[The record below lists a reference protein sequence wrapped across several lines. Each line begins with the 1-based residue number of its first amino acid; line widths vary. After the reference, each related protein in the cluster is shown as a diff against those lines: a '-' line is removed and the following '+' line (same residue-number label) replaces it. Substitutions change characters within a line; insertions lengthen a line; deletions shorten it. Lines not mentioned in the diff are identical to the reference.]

1 MNPSTKSAQVL
12 KGQNKTNW
20 IHSCLPTPVELQTPF
35 IQADGQLGTSARDKV
50 PRQWDKYPFLVS
62 LATAECVLSETPF
75 TCLAPF
81 H

>member
-1 MNPSTKSAQVL
+1 MRPTGYISAYQ
-12 KGQNKTNW
+12 
-20 IHSCLPTPVELQTPF
+20 TPVELQTPF
-35 IQADGQLGTSARDKV
+35 IKAEGQLGTSARDKV

-62 LATAECVLSETPF
+62 LDTAECVLSETAF